1 MTFPPDHGPGPS
13 RRRSSPVLPGT
24 LLVLLVVLAT
34 GPPGRPGAAQ
44 TPATAAPTRTVSGR
58 EEAVEAGLRALREG
72 RTPLAVSLLE
82 TATGTGE
89 TSSRD
94 AWLGLGVAY
103 GRLERWE
110 SAATCLARGRAG
122 APEPLA
128 AWVDLLEADLL
139 IRAGR
144 PEAADS
150 LLAGIVSRP
159 AGGAVRERA
168 LTGRLEL
175 ATGRDDREAAMALRR
190 RLVADRHP
198 ASAAYAVELAD
209 LLKPTEPEAAR
220 DLLVAALELPGS
232 DEARGRAAR
241 RLLEEG
247 FDDAPTLLRAGRI
260 LHDISDWAGARAALE
275 IAYRKGNSEVKL
287 EAAYRLGM
295 THFRQKEWR
304 AAVARLE
311 EAGGSPR
318 WRTAAAFYRAQ
329 AVAAVSDRASGAAA
343 LVGFADTYPHS
354 RWTPRALRL
363 AADRLGSADC
373 SAARQVL
380 TRLIQEHP
388 TYWENAAALFQLGNC
403 ARRQQDRAEARRWYV
418 RLGSGVFYPEE
429 KAQGWY
435 WAGRMALAEGD
446 SAAARAYLERAADS
460 FPGTWYGELAA
471 AELGRPQPLRRQPP
485 LDWVPP
491 ITLTVPEWA
500 DPELAAGVTLLRIG
514 QEQTGEAALLE
525 SLDHRRL
532 DRDRLYTVWERCV
545 AGGAYDAAARL
556 GERLRDDYRWPAGDQ
571 RRTNLEYPLYWLD
584 RLLPH
589 TARHDV
595 DPLLVLA
602 LMKQESLYR
611 SDARSFAGARG
622 LLQLMPVT
630 ANEWAHRLRLPAVSA
645 EDLYDPERNLA
656 LGVPYLARL
665 IEQFGG
671 SVPKALAAYN
681 GGATNVRRW
690 ERGLD
695 DERPETFLEA
705 IGYEETRNY
714 VRSVLNHYERYRRL
728 WTLNGPG

>member
-1 MTFPPDHGPGPS
+1 MTFPPDHAPGPS
-13 RRRSSPVLPGT
+13 RPWPSPALPGVFLG
-24 LLVLLVVLAT
+24 LLAVLVIR
-34 GPPGRPGAAQ
+34 PPGRPGAPRN
-44 TPATAAPTRTVSGR
+44 PAMAAPIQTVSGR
-58 EEAVEAGLRALREG
+58 EEGIEAGLRALREG

-82 TATGTGE
+82 AATVNGE
-89 TSSRD
+89 APSRD

-110 SAATCLARGRAG
+110 SATVALARGRAG

-128 AWVDLLEADLL
+128 AWVDLLTSDLL
-139 IRAGR
+139 VRVGR

-150 LLAGIVSRP
+150 LLAGVLSRH
-159 AGGAVRERA
+159 AGGAVRQRA
-168 LTGRLEL
+168 LVARLEL
-175 ATGRDDREAAMALRR
+175 ATGRGDRETALDLRR
-190 RLVADRHP
+190 RLVAERHP
-198 ASAAYAVELAD
+198 DSAAYAVELAEQ
-209 LLKPTEPEAAR
+209 LASTEPEAAR
-220 DLLVAALELPGS
+220 ELLVRALELPGS

-247 FDDAPTLLRAGRI
+247 LEEAPTLLRAGRI

-275 IAYRKGNSEVKL
+275 RVYRSGSTEEKQ
-287 EAAYRLGM
+287 EAAYWLGM

-304 AAVARLE
+304 AAAARLD

-329 AVAAVSDRASGAAA
+329 AVASSSDRAAGAAA
-343 LVGFADTYPHS
+343 LVAFADTYPHS

-363 AADRLGSADC
+363 AADRLGSGDC

-403 ARRQQDRAEARRWYV
+403 ARRQQAWGEARRWYV
-418 RLGSGVFYPEE
+418 RLGSGVFHPEE
-429 KAQGWY
+429 KAQGWS
-435 WAGRMALAEGD
+435 WAGRMAWAEGD
-446 SAAARAYLERAADS
+446 SAAARAYQERAADA
-460 FPGTWYGELAA
+460 FPGTWYGERAA
-471 AELGRPQPLRRQPP
+471 AELGRPQPLRHQPP

-491 ITLTVPEWA
+491 LTLTVPEWA
-500 DPELAAGVTLLRIG
+500 DPGLAAGITLLRIG

-556 GERLRDDYRWPAGDQ
+556 GERLRDGYRWPDGDR
-571 RRTNLEYPLYWLD
+571 RRTDLEYPLYWLD

-589 TARHDV
+589 TGRYEV

-622 LLQLMPVT
+622 LLQLMPDT
-630 ANEWAHRLRLPAVSA
+630 ASEWARRLRLPAVEP
-645 EDLYDPERNLA
+645 EDLYDPDRNLA

-665 IEQFGG
+665 IEQFDG

-690 ERGLD
+690 ERGLE